1 MEHRR
6 FETWIGSMA
15 KSWMYGKGVDG
26 SMAWMAVWQSRG
38 WQYGKAAWMGCIG
51 WQTDQVVVRRK
62 IGGLSREGSAL
73 VVMCARSNEGGDR
86 GLIVDDRRG
95 FQDQHW

>member
-62 IGGLSREGSAL
+62 IGGLRQRRISIGGDVCTIEG
-73 VVMCARSNEGGDR
+73 GGDR